1 MQKEEMTKVDM
12 GGVSETL
19 LLTVYFRAKESARED
34 GIIDDKFAEDW
45 VSQMEY
51 NFEKFDKDRLSVV
64 GVSIRTE
71 VLDEIVSR
79 FVKENPNGII
89 VNIGAGL
96 CTRFQRIDN
105 GSVTWFEL
113 DVPEALDLRKKFVSP
128 FPPRYRYIEKSAF
141 DYTWLDDVAVVAGE
155 NDGKVLIVAEGVLMY
170 FEESEVKELFRQI
183 RTRFPKAEVVT
194 DTMPKFST
202 KMSIK
207 HHKSV
212 SQTDARFKWGLGKTS
227 ELCSWNLGI
236 EIIKEYSL
244 FNRHTRRLGLIS
256 LLRFI
261 PLGKR
266 LARLIHFRFDDSKTS
281 VQQDKIKRGL
291 WAIMGPVMP
300 YIYIAIF
307 TAAFGATFAIVS
319 IYFMA
324 EALNA
329 LITGKSAAV
338 FGQALD
344 LKYLLILVV
353 FLVILSFLCRS
364 GGFIISHLGAFRLE
378 QIIRTRL
385 SGHLA
390 KVPLGF
396 ITNTGSGTLKKILVE
411 DVNMLHAFV
420 ADSTPFIG
428 KSLAGPVV
436 SLIMMFVIDWR
447 LALVSMAV
455 LLLGGAFMRL
465 SMKDSETL
473 RKKYD
478 EGQEKINSAV
488 IEFVQAMPVVRT
500 FDVGTS
506 SFRRYTKALDE
517 FRIAVKSWYDYSGK
531 ASRAGLLILSP
542 MPTLLAVS
550 ATGIYF
556 VSAGSL
562 SFPHFIALIM
572 ISTGM
577 ADSLMPLMWLNNFI
591 KKSEAGAYRIQD
603 IMAVNTMPV
612 TKKTEHPKEA
622 SIVFDNVSFMYE
634 NRESYALED
643 VSFKVPE
650 GSVTALVGPSGAGKS
665 TVAKLI
671 PRFWDVEKGS
681 IRIGGTDV
689 RDMLPET
696 LMSHVSFVFQDTF
709 LFNDTIANNI
719 RLAKP
724 DALDKEVYEAAK
736 ASQIHDFISSLPDGY
751 RTLVGDRGIRLSG
764 GQKQRITI
772 ARAILRNAP
781 IVVLDE
787 ATAFADPENEE
798 EIIKAVSSL
807 MKGKTV
813 IIIAHRLSTIKN
825 VNQIIVFDKGRIA
838 EKGSHEELIKNN
850 GLYSVLWDNYEEAQS
865 WNLKKTRGK

>member
-1 MQKEEMTKVDM
+1 MKQNEM
-12 GGVSETL
+12 
-19 LLTVYFRAKESARED
+19 
-34 GIIDDKFAEDW
+34 
-45 VSQMEY
+45 
-51 NFEKFDKDRLSVV
+51 
-64 GVSIRTE
+64 
-71 VLDEIVSR
+71 
-79 FVKENPNGII
+79 
-89 VNIGAGL
+89 
-96 CTRFQRIDN
+96 
-105 GSVTWFEL
+105 
-113 DVPEALDLRKKFVSP
+113 
-128 FPPRYRYIEKSAF
+128 
-141 DYTWLDDVAVVAGE
+141 
-155 NDGKVLIVAEGVLMY
+155 
-170 FEESEVKELFRQI
+170 
-183 RTRFPKAEVVT
+183 
-194 DTMPKFST
+194 
-202 KMSIK
+202 
-207 HHKSV
+207 
-212 SQTDARFKWGLGKTS
+212 
-227 ELCSWNLGI
+227 
-236 EIIKEYSL
+236 
-244 FNRHTRRLGLIS
+244 
-256 LLRFI
+256 
-261 PLGKR
+261 
-266 LARLIHFRFDDSKTS
+266 
-281 VQQDKIKRGL
+281 KRGL
-291 WAIMGPVMP
+291 WAIMAPVMP
-300 YIYIAIF
+300 QIYIAIF

-329 LITGKSAAV
+329 IITGKSAAV
-338 FGQALD
+338 LGRALD
-344 LKYLLILVV
+344 LKHLLILVAL
-353 FLVILSFLCRS
+353 LVILSFLCRS

-378 QIIRTRL
+378 QILRTRL
-385 SGHLA
+385 SEHLA

-411 DVNMLHAFV
+411 DVAVLHAFV

-447 LALVSMAV
+447 LALVSIAV
-455 LLLGGAFMRL
+455 LLLGGIFMRFA
-465 SMKDSETL
+465 MKDNETL

-478 EGQEKINSAV
+478 ESQEKINTSV

-506 SFRRYTKALDE
+506 SFKRYTKALDE
-517 FRIAVKSWYDYSGK
+517 FRVAIKSWYEYSGK
-531 ASRAGLLILSP
+531 ASRIGLLILSP

-550 ATGIYF
+550 AAGIYF
-556 VSAGSL
+556 VSAGTL
-562 SFPHFIALIM
+562 SFPYFIALLM

-577 ADSLMPLMWLNNFI
+577 ADSLMPLMWLNTFI

-603 IMAVNTMPV
+603 IMAVKSMPA
-612 TKKTEHPKEA
+612 TNKPEQPKDA
-622 SIVFDNVSFMYE
+622 SVVFENVSFRYE
-634 NRESYALED
+634 NRDSYALED
-643 VSFKVPE
+643 VGFEVPE
-650 GSVTALVGPSGAGKS
+650 GTVTALAGPSGAGKS

-681 IRIGGTDV
+681 IRIGGADI

-724 DALDKEVYEAAK
+724 DASDEEVYEAAK

-751 RTLVGDRGIRLSG
+751 GTVAGDRGIRLSG

-813 IIIAHRLSTIKN
+813 IIIAHRLSTISN
-825 VNQIIVFDKGRIA
+825 VNQIIVFDKGKIA
-838 EKGSHEELIKNN
+838 EKESHEELIKNDGVYA
-850 GLYSVLWDNYEEAQS
+850 GLWKNYEEAQS
-865 WNLKKTRGK
+865 WNLKK